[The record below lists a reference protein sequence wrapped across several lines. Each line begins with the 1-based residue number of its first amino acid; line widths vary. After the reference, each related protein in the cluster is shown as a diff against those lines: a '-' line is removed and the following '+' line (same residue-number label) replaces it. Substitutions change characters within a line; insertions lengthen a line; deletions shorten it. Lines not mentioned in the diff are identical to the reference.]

1 MMKRPLATIAI
12 ATLCSTSV
20 WADVTI
26 TTVTTIEG
34 GLSAMT
40 GGATPRT
47 VTRIK
52 GSKAR
57 SDVDAMG
64 QTFSS
69 LVDLTTKQVLFLHP
83 AEKTAQVMG
92 AGSGQAPGPSAGLLT
107 KLESALNVTGRS
119 QDIDGIKCQE
129 YTFAIT
135 VALSEMSSQMSPQA
149 AEMLKDTTMRL
160 NGSVWAAKDAPGAAE
175 YIAFQKAAAN
185 ADLFSALTGGLT
197 GMPTQGI
204 DRVMRSMSGA
214 QGIPYLTEMNMTVEG
229 SGPAADMMKQMGTMK
244 ISNKVTALSTDAI
257 PDETFVV
264 PSDYKLIKP

>member
-12 ATLCSTSV
+12 AMLCSTPA

-26 TTVTTIEG
+26 TTITTIEG
-34 GLSAMT
+34 GMSAMT

-64 QTFSS
+64 QTFAS
-69 LVDLTTKQVLFLHP
+69 LVDLATKQVLVLYP

-92 AGSGQAPGPSAGLLT
+92 ASPGPGPSAGLLT
-107 KLESALNVTGRS
+107 KLEGALNASGRS
-119 QDIDGIKCQE
+119 QDIAGVKCEE

-135 VALSEMSSQMSPQA
+135 LALSEMSSQMSPQA

-160 NGSVWAAKDAPGAAE
+160 NGSIWAARDAPGAAE

-229 SGPAADMMKQMGTMK
+229 SGPAAEMMKQMGTMK
-244 ISNKVTALSTDAI
+244 ISNKVTAISTDAI